1 VGAKA
6 RRRCDLLKT
15 DYRHA
20 KQNFAGENQGIK
32 KNSGLRC
39 ANILVQPPNLL
50 E

>member
-1 VGAKA
+1 MRFFVGAKA

-32 KNSGLRC
+32 KNPFKRWKKGS
-39 ANILVQPPNLL
+39 
-50 E
+50 